1 MVVEVTALTSLAS
14 GARDLVYDKQPFVKQ
29 PKGSKKS
36 VALL

>member
-14 GARDLVYDKQPFVKQ
+14 GACDLVYDKQAFVKQ
-29 PKGSKKS
+29 PEGSKKC